1 LKTPFDVVA
10 SFLDKRGWKQV
21 TELRGGSLKLLENP
35 VHPGRQLVLPAE
47 NSVAGY
53 EVALQI
59 VLEKIAAMER
69 RDVASIEREL
79 DAADTHK
86 SPEGSDTLALRI
98 VDSQSSVDTIPLTL
112 ATRALV
118 EVENLIAIGARQS
131 TGAAPYY
138 KRIDNDISNALR
150 GRAVFNHT
158 KRGSFILTVS
168 SPVFGPKEQLQ
179 IDESSTFSTES
190 RRALYSVAR
199 SLHAVTKAIN
209 ENKTTQFAEQTALLS
224 APVVS
229 SNFCEAM
236 AEISRCLESTEATID
251 FLWSGLAPVPLDILN
266 REPVR
271 ISRAMAEDFSYIA
284 AVLRPKDE
292 ILDSAFVAT
301 VESLSGDVG
310 ADGQRQGRVE
320 LAVLLPSGETV
331 RASAELSKDWYLIA
345 DQAHIAGKGYIRIE
359 GRLEPRPRVWVFTSI
374 RQFGIN

>member
-10 SFLDKRGWKQV
+10 SFLDKRGWKEV
-21 TELRGGSLKLLENP
+21 SELRGGSLKLLENP
-35 VHPGRQLVLPAE
+35 AHPGRQLVLPVE
-47 NSVAGY
+47 NSASGY
-53 EVALQI
+53 EEALQI
-59 VLEKIAAMER
+59 VLEKIATMER

-79 DAADTHK
+79 DAADIHK

-98 VDSQSSVDTIPLTL
+98 LDSQSSVDTIPLTL

-131 TGAAPYY
+131 TVAAPYY
-138 KRIDNDISNALR
+138 KRIDNEISNAIR

-158 KRGSFILTVS
+158 KRGSFVLTVS
-168 SPVFGPKEQLQ
+168 SPVFGPQEQLQ
-179 IDESSTFSTES
+179 IDDSSAFSTQS

-199 SLHAVTKAIN
+199 GLHAVSEAIN
-209 ENKTTQFAEQTALLS
+209 ENKTVQFAEQTALS
-224 APVVS
+224 PAPVVS

-236 AEISRCLESTEATID
+236 AEISHCLDSAEATID
-251 FLWSGLAPVPLDILN
+251 FLWSGLAPVPQDILN
-266 REPVR
+266 RKPAR
-271 ISRAMAEDFSYIA
+271 ISQAMADDFSYIA

-292 ILDSAFVAT
+292 ILDNVFVAT

-320 LAVLLPSGETV
+320 LAVLLPSGEKI
-331 RASAELSKDWYLIA
+331 RASAELSKDRYLIA
-345 DQAHIAGKGYIRIE
+345 DEAHIAGQKYIRIE

-374 RQFGIN
+374 RQFGIT